1 MFFFLSKA
9 LLFLISPFFW
19 MMIAFG
25 LFMFAR
31 RPKWKTIG
39 KWASIGIF
47 VFFSNTVI
55 FSFFCKMWEIPG
67 TTLKSAKKHDV
78 AIVLGGMFEYN
89 GDLDEITI
97 RRQGDR
103 LFKAISLY
111 KTGKVD
117 KLLISG
123 ESGFLE
129 DRGLHEAKQI
139 KEVLISWG
147 IPETDIISE
156 EKSVNTHENAVE
168 SAKILKQS
176 YPHYKKFI
184 LVTSGI
190 HMKRSLACFEKE
202 GIQCTPFSTDL
213 YANQS
218 GNYYWDQY
226 LIPNLD
232 TFNLWNKLFKE
243 VVGYISYSTVGYI

>member
-1 MFFFLSKA
+1 
-9 LLFLISPFFW
+9 
-19 MMIAFG
+19 
-25 LFMFAR
+25 
-31 RPKWKTIG
+31 
-39 KWASIGIF
+39 
-47 VFFSNTVI
+47 
-55 FSFFCKMWEIPG
+55 MWEVPG
-67 TTLKSAKKHDV
+67 TTLNAAKKHDV

-111 KTGKVD
+111 KTGKVE

-123 ESGFLE
+123 DSGYLGE
-129 DRGLHEAKQI
+129 RGLHEAKQV
-139 KEVLISWG
+139 KTLLITWG
-147 IPETDIISE
+147 IPETDIITE
-156 EKSVNTHENAVE
+156 EKSINTHENAVE
-168 SAKILKQS
+168 STKILKQS
-176 YPHYKKFI
+176 YPHFKNFI

-190 HMKRSLACFEKE
+190 HMRRSLACFEKE
-202 GIQCTPFSTDL
+202 GIQCTSFSTDL

-243 VVGYISYSTVGYI
+243 VVGYISYSIVGYI